1 MNMKIGRQFQEPLFA
16 EYFEDCTLP
25 WSGK

>member
-1 MNMKIGRQFQEPLFA
+1 MKIGRQFQEPLFA